1 MPQGWYLVVANRCDH
16 RFLQAKVLGPLS
28 QNYRVVACS
37 IEEHVMFSSAEE
49 WVAGAMAWRA
59 VHAGENGPMDLKTSG
74 ALPPSFQSMAN
85 ALAAK
90 QEAEGGKTAEVDH
103 YFDIPLNAAKAITG
117 FKHDEKVPGLDYEK
131 FDLLQ
136 DQKPLQ
142 RVIHE
147 LPIPEVPEK
156 EVPRWVQVP
165 AGLVLGL
172 LTLLCGYASVVLLLD
187 ANQKKPI
194 LAAVVGFVLLLG
206 CFWVLE
212 KCFRLLT
219 GRKNQGGLMTPGTL
233 RVVSF
238 FFLIFP
244 VAGLFTGYYRKMGL
258 VAIFQAVMYF
268 FSFLG
273 LRALAR
279 RREEIGA
286 SNVQT
291 KV

>member
-1 MPQGWYLVVANRCDH
+1 MPRGWYLVVANRCDH

-142 RVIHE
+142 RMIDE

-279 RREEIGA
+279 RREAIGA

>member
-142 RVIHE
+142 RMIDE

-279 RREEIGA
+279 R
-286 SNVQT
+286 
-291 KV
+291 

>member
-28 QNYRVVACS
+28 QNYRVVVCS

-49 WVAGAMAWRA
+49 WVAGAMTWRA
-59 VHAGENGPMDLKTSG
+59 VNAGANGPMDLKTSG
-74 ALPPSFQSMAN
+74 ALPPSFQSVAN

-90 QEAEGGKTAEVDH
+90 REAEGGKTAEVDH

-117 FKHDEKVPGLDYEK
+117 FKHDEKVPGLDYQK

-142 RVIHE
+142 RMIDE
-147 LPIPEVPEK
+147 LPTPEVPEK

-238 FFLIFP
+238 FFLALPIG
-244 VAGLFTGYYRKMGL
+244 GLFTGYYRKMGL

-279 RREEIGA
+279 KREA
-286 SNVQT
+286 SGVPNQRT
-291 KV
+291 KA